1 MFLSECVTKFV
12 FIRQF
17 NGCLIIRQKKQKIN
31 TFDNATEDSYSFDL
45 TNVYNFR
52 KDLSYPLTGDEKI
65 NILNL
70 VLVVS
75 FINCYL
81 VFFSR
86 HFTFPEWCRK
96 NLQ

>member
-1 MFLSECVTKFV
+1 MCHKVCFYSSIFKFS
-12 FIRQF
+12 
-17 NGCLIIRQKKQKIN
+17 IIRQKKQKIN

-65 NILNL
+65 NILNV

-75 FINCYL
+75 FLN
-81 VFFSR
+81 R
-86 HFTFPEWCRK
+86 
-96 NLQ
+96 